1 VSSLHPDIHDEE
13 TSSNPLDL
21 VEKLAV
27 ANDWPFHRQTDDELA
42 AEIAGQWCHYKLW
55 FAWHPELG
63 VMHLSCA
70 LDMKV
75 PAKKRTPVYALL
87 AMGNEKLWLGHFDL
101 WSEEGLPVFR
111 HAVLFREGIA
121 ANAELIEDLVDIAV
135 SECERF
141 YPAFQFVIWGGK
153 DPAEAITAALLETE
167 GEA

>member
-1 VSSLHPDIHDEE
+1 
-13 TSSNPLDL
+13 
-21 VEKLAV
+21 
-27 ANDWPFHRQTDDELA
+27 
-42 AEIAGQWCHYKLW
+42 
-55 FAWHPELG
+55 
-63 VMHLSCA
+63 
-70 LDMKV
+70 
-75 PAKKRTPVYALL
+75 
-87 AMGNEKLWLGHFDL
+87 MGNEKLWLGHFDL

>member
-1 VSSLHPDIHDEE
+1 VSSLHLELQE
-13 TSSNPLDL
+13 SASNPLDL
-21 VEKLAV
+21 VEKIAI
-27 ANDWPFHRQTDDELA
+27 ANDWAFQRQSDEELA
-42 AEIAGQWCHYKLW
+42 AELAGQWCHSKLW

-63 VMHLSCA
+63 AMQVSCA

-75 PAKKRTPVYALL
+75 PAKKRQGVHSLL
-87 AMGNEKLWLGHFDL
+87 AMANEKLWLGHFDL
-101 WSEEGLPVFR
+101 WSDEGLPVFR
-111 HAVLFREGIA
+111 HAILIREGMSLSG
-121 ANAELIEDLVDIAV
+121 ELVEDLVDIAV